1 MHDII
6 TIEECITRLD
16 AIRHE
21 IVPDSRDHFALSSGI
36 AALYE
41 IENGVPAVNR
51 WIPVEDDLP
60 EIGYSVLVTR
70 QTESNTRYIRIASRQ
85 HDCWMDN
92 TDKYGKPNPHQVIA
106 WMPMPDAY
114 KPPEKECDD
123 DAEEE

>member
-1 MHDII
+1 MADII

-21 IVPDSRDHFALSSGI
+21 IVPDSRDHFALSAGI

-41 IENGVPAVNR
+41 MENGAPAVNR
-51 WIPVEDDLP
+51 WISVEDSLP
-60 EIGYSVLVTR
+60 EIGYRVLVTR
-70 QTESNTRYIRIASRQ
+70 QTESNSRYIRTASRQ
-85 HDCWMDN
+85 DDCWMDD

-114 KPPEKECDD
+114 ELPKE
-123 DAEEE
+123 